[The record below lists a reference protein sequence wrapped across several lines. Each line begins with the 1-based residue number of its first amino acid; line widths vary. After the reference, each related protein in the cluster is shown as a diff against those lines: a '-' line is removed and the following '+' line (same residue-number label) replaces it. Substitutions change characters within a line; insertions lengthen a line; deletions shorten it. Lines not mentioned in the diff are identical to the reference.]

1 MSLLVEIARSVASEI
16 RATLPSHEDEAA
28 MFLSGMCWA
37 FGIFIMCLLVVSYA
51 ALRLHGQ
58 AP

>member
-1 MSLLVEIARSVASEI
+1 MSLLVEIARSIASEI
-16 RATLPSHEDEAA
+16 RATLPSREEEAGP
-28 MFLSGMCWA
+28 FLAGMAWA
-37 FGIFIMCLLVVSYA
+37 LLIYVVVLLVTSYC

>member
-16 RATLPSHEDEAA
+16 RATLPSHEDEAG
-28 MFLSGMCWA
+28 MFLSGMAW
-37 FGIFIMCLLVVSYA
+37 GLFIYVAMLLVVSYA
-51 ALRLHGQ
+51 VLRLHGQ